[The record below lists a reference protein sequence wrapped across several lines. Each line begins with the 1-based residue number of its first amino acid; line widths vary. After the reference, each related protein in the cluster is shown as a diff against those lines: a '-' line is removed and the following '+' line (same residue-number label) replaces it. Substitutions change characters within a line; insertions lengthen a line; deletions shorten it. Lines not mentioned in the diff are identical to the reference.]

1 MILFDDTKIQTA
13 RVLLEGL
20 EVRGVE
26 NCKAVVLIRQILD
39 SGERKE
45 TKDVES
51 NRDGDRPGN
60 V

>member
-1 MILFDDTKIQTA
+1 MVIFDDTKIRTA
-13 RVLLEGL
+13 CVLLEGL

-26 NCKAVVLIRQILD
+26 NCKSVVLIRQILD

-45 TKDVES
+45 TKDVKS
-51 NRDGDRPGN
+51 NRDGNRSDN